1 MKKVFVYLI
10 SILFSILLFVFL
22 GSELLVQYEMFSTGQ
37 KRNELGEDLGL
48 GILLFMGLVPDLI
61 IGILF
66 GIYVGKRINTKIS
79 ST

>member
-1 MKKVFVYLI
+1 MKKVFFYLI
-10 SILFSILLFVFL
+10 SILFSILLSVFL
-22 GSELLVQYEMFSTGQ
+22 GSELLVHYEMFATGQ

-48 GILLFMGLVPDLI
+48 GILLFMGLVPELI

-66 GIYVGKRINTKIS
+66 GTYFGKRINAKIS